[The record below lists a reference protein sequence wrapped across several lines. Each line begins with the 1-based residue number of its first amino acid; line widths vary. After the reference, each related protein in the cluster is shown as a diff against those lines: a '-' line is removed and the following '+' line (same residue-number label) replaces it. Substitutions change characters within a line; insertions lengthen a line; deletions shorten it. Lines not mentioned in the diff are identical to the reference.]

1 MLVWPT
7 RTWDGR
13 LYTGQLVLL
22 CGVWVSLVV
31 LAMFV
36 GCFLVWLVGCL
47 VGLLGSLVWVGQAQ
61 RIVGCVLVG
70 WSACWLVCWLVG
82 CLFIYTSS
90 YIYIESTFIDY
101 IRVTHASGGLNVPS
115 LSNTY
120 NAKLAARFRPLI
132 PFFLFKWGAC
142 RTKAISEKI
151 LSLRERLH
159 PVC

>member
-1 MLVWPT
+1 MPKQCL
-7 RTWDGR
+7 
-13 LYTGQLVLL
+13 
-22 CGVWVSLVV
+22 SLNSYETN
-31 LAMFV
+31 LHIIIV
-36 GCFLVWLVGCL
+36 GWLVGWSVCLL
-47 VGLLGSLVWVGQAQ
+47 VGWLICRCIIYFWLVCWLVGW
-61 RIVGCVLVG
+61 LVG

-101 IRVTHASGGLNVPS
+101 ILVTHASGGLNVPS